1 MNPILMYSVAILA
14 VALVIYMLLKKA
26 DVKITLFGVGM
37 VLMIIAILNGV
48 EVVEGSNNVII
59 DPIVSVIDA
68 FKGQLGR
75 AGFIILILGGYT
87 AYMNKIG
94 ANEVTVSVLTKPLK
108 NIKSPYVLV
117 PIVFLLGQLLSLVI
131 PSASN
136 LAIILLATLYP
147 VLKASGMSNLT
158 AAGVIA
164 TTATVMPTPLGSD
177 NVAIAEALNMS
188 VSEYVFQHHARIS
201 IPAILVMAIVHFFW
215 QKYMDKKSGL
225 INEKGI
231 AESNEVKEIKGG
243 ALFKT
248 VYAILPLLPILIL
261 LGSFVVNQFTN
272 ADLKLSVEV
281 VSVMSFIIALVCE
294 LFRRRNGKTV
304 LEETDSFFKG
314 MGNAMGTVALLV
326 AATTFVNGLKAIGLI
341 NSLQTAMTTANA
353 SGIVLPLILV
363 GLTALIVLL
372 SGSGTA
378 LTFAMIPLYA
388 PLAAAASI
396 SPLLLTLTVG
406 LTGNILR
413 AMSPVSAVVNIVA
426 GSTKEEPID
435 IVKRTAVPMLAGV
448 VTVLVLSVIFYL

>member
-1 MNPILMYSVAILA
+1 M
-14 VALVIYMLLKKA
+14 
-26 DVKITLFGVGM
+26 
-37 VLMIIAILNGV
+37 
-48 EVVEGSNNVII
+48 
-59 DPIVSVIDA
+59 
-68 FKGQLGR
+68 R
-75 AGFIILILGGYT
+75 
-87 AYMNKIG
+87 
-94 ANEVTVSVLTKPLK
+94 ANEVTVSVLTKPLR

-188 VSEYVFQHHARIS
+188 VTDYVFQHHARVS

-215 QKYMDKKSGL
+215 QKYMDKKDGL
-225 INEKGI
+225 INGKGL
-231 AESNEVKEIKGG
+231 AESNEVKEIEGG

-261 LGSFVVNQFTN
+261 LCTFAINQFTKSN
-272 ADLKLSVEV
+272 LNLSVEV
-281 VSVMSFIIALVCE
+281 VSVMSFIIALICE

-353 SGIVLPLILV
+353 TASSIPGSVSIIIGLFILLI
-363 GLTALIVLL
+363 
-372 SGSGTA
+372 
-378 LTFAMIPLYA
+378 
-388 PLAAAASI
+388 
-396 SPLLLTLTVG
+396 
-406 LTGNILR
+406 
-413 AMSPVSAVVNIVA
+413 
-426 GSTKEEPID
+426 
-435 IVKRTAVPMLAGV
+435 
-448 VTVLVLSVIFYL
+448 